1 MVSYILTGYSILLFM
16 NPLNFVAVILKV
28 LLVNLLAALNFA
40 NVILNKKSSENKKTL
55 KNVKNVT
62 KIKKN
67 VKTFFTSVVKATSLN
82 VLSLTVIPNIING
95 DCWF

>member
-62 KIKKN
+62 KIKKKRKN
-67 VKTFFTSVVKATSLN
+67 VFY
-82 VLSLTVIPNIING
+82 ICG
-95 DCWF
+95 

>member
-1 MVSYILTGYSILLFM
+1 MVSYILITGYSILLFI
-16 NPLNFVAVILKV
+16 NALNFVAIILKV

-40 NVILNKKSSENKKTL
+40 NVFLNKKRLENKKTL

-67 VKTFFTSVVKATSLN
+67 VKN
-82 VLSLTVIPNIING
+82 VFLHL
-95 DCWF
+95 

>member
-1 MVSYILTGYSILLFM
+1 M

-40 NVILNKKSSENKKTL
+40 NFFKNKKRLE

-62 KIKKN
+62 KNKK
-67 VKTFFTSVVKATSLN
+67 T
-82 VLSLTVIPNIING
+82 
-95 DCWF
+95 